1 MTLSQSEMTAL
12 AILRGGGSFSE
23 AVEISQ
29 VPIDRIMKIW
39 NNLKQR

>member
-1 MTLSQSEMTAL
+1 MTAL

-29 VPIDRIMKIW
+29 VALNRIVKLW
-39 NNLKQR
+39 NNLKQK